1 MRRPAPLLGEDNAAV
16 LGRLLGLSGEEL
28 AALTAAGIIG
38 TEAVP
43 VSQRKS
49 RAAGQ

>member
-1 MRRPAPLLGEDNAAV
+1 V
-16 LGRLLGLSGEEL
+16 LGGLLGLSADAL
-28 AALTAAGIIG
+28 AALAAAGIIG

-43 VSQRKS
+43 VAQRKS